1 MFWELILDYI
11 TLSITLQIFGELISD
26 YITSAPVF
34 RLEEEEEEE
43 DDLAAEARSWTFF
56 FGGGFFG
63 SSEMPRKHGE
73 NEDFSTFPLKWVL

>member
-1 MFWELILDYI
+1 M
-11 TLSITLQIFGELISD
+11 ELISD
-26 YITSAPVF
+26 CITSAPVF

-56 FGGGFFG
+56 WGAFFG
-63 SSEMPRKHGE
+63 SSEIPRKRRE